1 LADKPERSAEE
12 KDRMKKFAND
22 LASLKKRVV
31 EMGDLVASM
40 IERVTRA
47 LETRQP
53 DVLRE
58 VARREET
65 VNRMQVEI
73 DRESIRLLTV
83 YSPVAGDLRLV
94 FMVSRINSELERI
107 GDQAINMGEYLQLL
121 VSDDAS
127 RPFPESSRM
136 ARLVLGMFGDAL
148 SAFYVQDQPKAE
160 AVIARD
166 DVIDAINH
174 EVLRRCLHAARDDL
188 AHAVAEILWA
198 RSLERIAD
206 QTTNICEEVIYIV
219 SGRDIRHRAML
230 DDQVEQ
236 AADSP

>member
-1 LADKPERSAEE
+1 
-12 KDRMKKFAND
+12 MKKFEND
-22 LASLKKRVV
+22 LAALTKRVV

-40 IERVTRA
+40 IEMVTRA
-47 LETRQP
+47 LDTCQP
-53 DVLRE
+53 EVLRE
-58 VARREET
+58 VARREEN

-121 VSDDAS
+121 VSDDHAGAFS
-127 RPFPESSRM
+127 ESPRM
-136 ARLVLGMFGDAL
+136 AKIVLKMFNDAL
-148 SAFYVQDQPKAE
+148 SAFYSQDQAKAE

-166 DVIDAINH
+166 DVVDALNH
-174 EVLRRCLHAARDDL
+174 EVLRRCLHGAQDDM

-206 QTTNICEEVIYIV
+206 QATNICEEVIYIV

-230 DDQVEQ
+230 DDQVGQ
-236 AADSP
+236 AAQ